1 MPFESTDFSE
11 VCQAEGFPTPVSNWT
26 RLLQAFPLARTEV
39 SGEILTI
46 RNLTTTDSGL
56 YECEVT
62 NNMGTKKTRMN
73 LVVQKGGEYHLTETN
88 IGAKSLLGKRTQK
101 KKHLTR
107 KIKKKKK
114 SKIVNRHC
122 MNTSNLLRFCR
133 SRLIKLNVLQYLV
146 AVIWS
151 HLGISSTD

>member
-1 MPFESTDFSE
+1 MPFESTDFLE

-26 RLLQAFPLARTEV
+26 RLLQAFPSARTEV

-73 LVVQKGGEYHLTETN
+73 LVVQTGGEYQLTETN
-88 IGAKSLLGKRTQK
+88 IGAKPLLGKRTQK
-101 KKHLTR
+101 KKTPHT
-107 KIKKKKK
+107 KNKTKKNKK
-114 SKIVNRHC
+114 SKIVNGH
-122 MNTSNLLRFCR
+122 
-133 SRLIKLNVLQYLV
+133 
-146 AVIWS
+146 
-151 HLGISSTD
+151 

>member
-1 MPFESTDFSE
+1 MPFERTDFSQ

-39 SGEILTI
+39 IGEILTI

-73 LVVQKGGEYHLTETN
+73 LVVQTGGEYHLSKHREKN
-88 IGAKSLLGKRTQK
+88 PSMQK
-101 KKHLTR
+101 KKR
-107 KIKKKKK
+107 KRKRK
-114 SKIVNRHC
+114 
-122 MNTSNLLRFCR
+122 
-133 SRLIKLNVLQYLV
+133 KLNNNNTT
-146 AVIWS
+146 
-151 HLGISSTD
+151 HGKKEE

>member
-11 VCQAEGFPTPVSNWT
+11 VCLAEGFPTPVSNWT

-73 LVVQKGGEYHLTETN
+73 LVVQTGGEYHLS
-88 IGAKSLLGKRTQK
+88 KHRRK
-101 KKHLTR
+101 KKPFYA
-107 KIKKKKK
+107 KKKKK
-114 SKIVNRHC
+114 KKN
-122 MNTSNLLRFCR
+122 
-133 SRLIKLNVLQYLV
+133 
-146 AVIWS
+146 
-151 HLGISSTD
+151 

>member
-1 MPFESTDFSE
+1 MPFERTDFSQ

-39 SGEILTI
+39 IGEILTI

-73 LVVQKGGEYHLTETN
+73 LVVQTGGEYHL
-88 IGAKSLLGKRTQK
+88 S
-101 KKHLTR
+101 KHR
-107 KIKKKKK
+107 EKNPSMQKKKKK
-114 SKIVNRHC
+114 KKKKKTEQQQHHTRQKRRV
-122 MNTSNLLRFCR
+122 
-133 SRLIKLNVLQYLV
+133 KLYKLK
-146 AVIWS
+146 
-151 HLGISSTD
+151 

>member
-26 RLLQAFPLARTEV
+26 RLLQAFPSARTEV

-73 LVVQKGGEYHLTETN
+73 LVVQTGGEYHLSKHRRKN
-88 IGAKSLLGKRTQK
+88 PSIQK
-101 KKHLTR
+101 KQQQQQQQHHTR
-107 KIKKKKK
+107 KKRR
-114 SKIVNRHC
+114 V
-122 MNTSNLLRFCR
+122 
-133 SRLIKLNVLQYLV
+133 KLYKLK
-146 AVIWS
+146 
-151 HLGISSTD
+151 

>member
-1 MPFESTDFSE
+1 M
-11 VCQAEGFPTPVSNWT
+11 
-26 RLLQAFPLARTEV
+26 

-73 LVVQKGGEYHLTETN
+73 LVVQTGGEYQLTETN

-101 KKHLTR
+101 KKTHE
-107 KIKKKKK
+107 KQNKKNKK
-114 SKIVNRHC
+114 SKIVNGH
-122 MNTSNLLRFCR
+122 
-133 SRLIKLNVLQYLV
+133 
-146 AVIWS
+146 
-151 HLGISSTD
+151 

>member
-73 LVVQKGGEYHLTETN
+73 LVVQTGGEYHIET
-88 IGAKSLLGKRTQK
+88 SEK
-101 KKHLTR
+101 KPVYA
-107 KIKKKKK
+107 KKKK
-114 SKIVNRHC
+114 NRKNLNSN
-122 MNTSNLLRFCR
+122 NTTHG
-133 SRLIKLNVLQYLV
+133 KKEE
-146 AVIWS
+146 
-151 HLGISSTD
+151 

>member
-1 MPFESTDFSE
+1 MPFERTDFSQ

-39 SGEILTI
+39 IGEILTI

-73 LVVQKGGEYHLTETN
+73 LVVQTGGEYHLTETN
-88 IGAKSLLGKRTQK
+88 IGAKSLLGKNTK
-101 KKHLTR
+101 KKTPHT
-107 KIKKKKK
+107 KNKTKKNKK
-114 SKIVNRHC
+114 SKIVNGH
-122 MNTSNLLRFCR
+122 
-133 SRLIKLNVLQYLV
+133 
-146 AVIWS
+146 
-151 HLGISSTD
+151 

>member
-11 VCQAEGFPTPVSNWT
+11 ICQAEGFPAPVSSWT

-56 YECEVT
+56 YECGVT

-73 LVVQKGGEYHLTETN
+73 LVVQTGGEYHLTETN
-88 IGAKSLLGKRTQK
+88 IGAKPLLGKKNTGK
-101 KKHLTR
+101 K
-107 KIKKKKK
+107 
-114 SKIVNRHC
+114 N
-122 MNTSNLLRFCR
+122 
-133 SRLIKLNVLQYLV
+133 
-146 AVIWS
+146 
-151 HLGISSTD
+151 

>member
-1 MPFESTDFSE
+1 MPFESTDFSQ

-73 LVVQKGGEYHLTETN
+73 LVVQTGGEYHLSKHRE
-88 IGAKSLLGKRTQK
+88 K
-101 KKHLTR
+101 KTR
-107 KIKKKKK
+107 LCKKKKK
-114 SKIVNRHC
+114 EKEKEN
-122 MNTSNLLRFCR
+122 N
-133 SRLIKLNVLQYLV
+133 
-146 AVIWS
+146 
-151 HLGISSTD
+151 

>member
-1 MPFESTDFSE
+1 MPFESTDFSQ

-26 RLLQAFPLARTEV
+26 RLLQAFPSARTEV

-73 LVVQKGGEYHLTETN
+73 LVVQTGGEYHLTETN
-88 IGAKSLLGKRTQK
+88 IGAKSVVGKNTQK
-101 KKHLTR
+101 KKHHTR
-107 KIKKKKK
+107 KTKQKNKK
-114 SKIVNRHC
+114 SKIVNGH
-122 MNTSNLLRFCR
+122 
-133 SRLIKLNVLQYLV
+133 
-146 AVIWS
+146 
-151 HLGISSTD
+151 